1 MDGENPAVTSPTGDE
16 RVDDAVAALAAL
28 GEIPVEEHPAVLEE
42 IHGRLGEILGEVEP
56 GDNQSPT

>member
-16 RVDDAVAALAAL
+16 RVDEAVAGLANL
-28 GEIPVEEHPAVLEE
+28 RETPVEEHPALLEE

-56 GDNQSPT
+56 GDNPSPT